1 MKYIIKNINDYSDK
15 EINNFYNNIYI
26 EKKNRINNFRN
37 ELKTRQSVIGELL
50 LSNLLDKYYNLDYN
64 DLEFKFNKDN
74 KPFIVNNNIFYNISH
89 SSNYVITVVSDK
101 EIGIDIEKIRET
113 NIKSINYFASS
124 KEKEYIL
131 LEHNNLFKRL
141 FEIYTLKEAYIKM
154 VGKSVFDIR
163 NVEFT
168 ISNNHI
174 NCSDINVK
182 CYSFIYDNYVISIC
196 EKNC

>member
-89 SSNYVITVVSDK
+89 SSNYVIAVVSDK

-124 KEKEYIL
+124 KEKEYIFS
-131 LEHNNLFKRL
+131 EDNNLFKRL

-154 VGKSVFDIR
+154 MGKSIFDIK

-174 NCSDINVK
+174 YCSDINVK

>member
-26 EKKNRINNFRN
+26 EKKKRINNFKN
-37 ELKTRQSVIGELL
+37 ELKVKQSIIGELL
-50 LSNLLDKYYNLDYN
+50 LRDLLDKYYNIDYN
-64 DLEFKFNKDN
+64 ELEFEFNKNN
-74 KPFIVNNNIFYNISH
+74 KPFIVNKNIFYNISH
-89 SSNYVITVVSDK
+89 SSNYVIAVVSDK

-141 FEIYTLKEAYIKM
+141 FEIYTLKEAYVKM
-154 VGKSVFDIR
+154 IGKSILDIK

-174 NCSDINVK
+174 YRSDINVR
-182 CYSFIYDNYVISIC
+182 CYSFIYDNYVISVC

>member
-1 MKYIIKNINDYSDK
+1 MKYIIKNINDYSDN
-15 EINNFYNNIYI
+15 EIDNFYNNIYI
-26 EKKNRINNFRN
+26 EKKKRINNFKN
-37 ELKTRQSVIGELL
+37 ELKVKQSIIGELL
-50 LSNLLDKYYNLDYN
+50 LRDLLDKYYNLNYN
-64 DLEFKFNKDN
+64 NLEFEFNKNN
-74 KPFIVNNNIFYNISH
+74 KPFIVNKNIFYNISH
-89 SSNYVITVVSDK
+89 SSNYVIVVVSDK

-113 NIKSINYFASS
+113 NIKSINCFASN

-131 LEHNNLFKRL
+131 LEDNNLFKRL

-154 VGKSVFDIR
+154 MGKSIFDIK

-174 NCSDINVK
+174 YCSDINVK
-182 CYSFIYDNYVISIC
+182 CYSFMYDNYVISIC

>member
-113 NIKSINYFASS
+113 NIKSINYFASN
-124 KEKEYIL
+124 KEKEYIFS
-131 LEHNNLFKRL
+131 EDNNLFKRL

-154 VGKSVFDIR
+154 VGKSVFDIK

-174 NCSDINVK
+174 YCSDINVK

>member
-89 SSNYVITVVSDK
+89 SSNYVIAVVSDK

-174 NCSDINVK
+174 NCSNINVK